1 MLKNNLPSI
10 FDAASDSTTPAMSAA
25 PSFVTRLTA
34 HVLGALITERVL
46 SYGLDP
52 WSTIEATEQAIAA
65 AVDRAMDGIDP
76 LELNRAL
83 EARDAARSAHT
94 SAAE

>member
-1 MLKNNLPSI
+1 MNTNQLPSI
-10 FDAASDSTTPAMSAA
+10 FDADTDSASTASAA

-52 WSTIEATEQAIAA
+52 WATIEATEQAIAA
-65 AVDRAMDGIDP
+65 AVDRAINGFDP
-76 LELNRAL
+76 MELNRAL
-83 EARDAARSAHT
+83 DARAAARAAHT
-94 SAAE
+94 PAAE